1 MNIVH
6 LCVSNFYIDRYAYQE
21 NELVAQNVKD
31 GHQVTVIA
39 STESFNES
47 RKLTYLQPADYIGAD
62 GARVIRLPYRRFLP
76 QKIMRKLRV
85 HPGIYHLLTELA
97 PDVILFHGTCG
108 WELNTTA
115 RYRRAK
121 GKVKLYVD
129 SHEDFNNSAR
139 TWSSKWLLHSPY
151 YKPILKRNLDAIE
164 AILCVNVAAMDFV
177 GGFYGVPK
185 SKLEFFPLGGKIFS
199 DAEYESIRNATR
211 VKFGILNDDILFVQS
226 GKMDASKK
234 LIESLTAFSQ
244 AGGANFRFLLV
255 GSLQDDIEA
264 EALALIGKDPRIRF
278 EGWKTPDELRNLL
291 CAADVYVQPGSQSA
305 TMQMSLCCRCAVI
318 LDDVPSHRPFL
329 DDNGWL
335 VGTTLSLAQAF
346 AAATRDVR
354 RLPQM
359 AQQSAE
365 VASRLL
371 DYKSLA
377 RRLYR

>member
-1 MNIVH
+1 MKIVH
-6 LCVSNFYIDRYAYQE
+6 LCVSCFYIDGFAYQE
-21 NELVAQNVKD
+21 NELVAQNVRD
-31 GHQVTVIA
+31 GHEVTVIA
-39 STESFNES
+39 STETFGVD
-47 RKLTYLQPADYIGAD
+47 RKISYGQADDYLGSD
-62 GARVIRLPYRRFLP
+62 GARVIRVPYRRFLP
-76 QKIMRKLRV
+76 HAVMRKLRM
-85 HPGIYHLLTELA
+85 HPGIYDLLVALRPE
-97 PDVILFHGTCG
+97 VILFHGACG
-108 WELNTTA
+108 WELNAVA
-115 RYRRAK
+115 RYK
-121 GKVKLYVD
+121 TENPKVVLYVD
-129 SHEDFNNSAR
+129 SHEDFNNSA
-139 TWSSKWLLHSPY
+139 TSWVSKWLLHNAY

-164 AILCVNVAAMDFV
+164 AVLCVNVGALDFV

-244 AGGANFRFLLV
+244 AGGAKFRFLLV